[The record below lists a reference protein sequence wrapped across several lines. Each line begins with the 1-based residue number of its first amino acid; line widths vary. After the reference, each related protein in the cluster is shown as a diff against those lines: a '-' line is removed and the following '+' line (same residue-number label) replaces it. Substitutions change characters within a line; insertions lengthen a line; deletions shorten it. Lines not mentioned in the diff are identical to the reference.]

1 MPIVRC
7 SEAETHEIHGARF
20 VSYAAPRTGSRELC
34 AWRGEIPAGTKAPA
48 HTVDRE
54 EILHLLTGEL
64 LITLDG
70 RTERV
75 TAGDTV
81 IVNPG
86 ATLAVENPTGPDRH
100 VLGHHLRRPDG
111 GAGRRHGAHSP
122 VGQLTRAGVMPP
134 ATPASPPS
142 ARTSPA
148 RGPRPPRSG
157 GPSRP
162 RGRR

>member
-86 ATLAVENPTGPDRH
+86 RPSPSRTRPTGPP
-100 VLGHHLRRPDG
+100 RPG
-111 GAGRRHGAHSP
+111 SP
-122 VGQLTRAGVMPP
+122 
-134 ATPASPPS
+134 PPS
-142 ARTSPA
+142 A
-148 RGPRPPRSG
+148 
-157 GPSRP
+157 
-162 RGRR
+162 

>member
-1 MPIVRC
+1 MPIVRR

-70 RTERV
+70 RTEHV

-86 ATLAVENPTGPDRH
+86 ATLAVENPTDRTATSWVTTSVGLTAELADGT
-100 VLGHHLRRPDG
+100 VL
-111 GAGRRHGAHSP
+111 
-122 VGQLTRAGVMPP
+122 TPP
-134 ATPASPPS
+134 WAN
-142 ARTSPA
+142 
-148 RGPRPPRSG
+148 
-157 GPSRP
+157 
-162 RGRR
+162 